1 MNRKEDRREGT
12 MSFSLWTLACGVIP
26 QIKGL
31 PQTWSRQARMHP
43 QSKGDAVLRLH
54 SCRAL
59 GWDEGFR
66 VVRSQAGQDA
76 LRAICDL
83 KKPIRVLPLALG
95 SPKRLEV
102 VEGSGN
108 GCLRIVCDY

>member
-1 MNRKEDRREGT
+1 

-43 QSKGDAVLRLH
+43 QSKGDSVLGLH

-59 GWDEGFR
+59 SPAPRPEHEGA
-66 VVRSQAGQDA
+66 S
-76 LRAICDL
+76 RACHL
-83 KKPIRVLPLALG
+83 Q
-95 SPKRLEV
+95 S
-102 VEGSGN
+102 
-108 GCLRIVCDY
+108 

>member
-1 MNRKEDRREGT
+1 

-43 QSKGDAVLRLH
+43 QSKGGPVLGLH

-59 GWDEGFR
+59 SPVPRPEHEG
-66 VVRSQAGQDA
+66 A
-76 LRAICDL
+76 
-83 KKPIRVLPLALG
+83 
-95 SPKRLEV
+95 SPTCHLQ
-102 VEGSGN
+102 N
-108 GCLRIVCDY
+108 